1 MMEPIYMTRAEYAQ
15 QKSQEPIRMTRA
27 EYAEAKSIE
36 GRTGSGSKE
45 DMPISRDTVAT
56 GKPEDEHRIVNA
68 LGEII
73 PRPQQQLQDIG
84 RGAMKG
90 FADVGES
97 ITSGF
102 GNYRNP
108 VSEEFL
114 GASQYWAD
122 EQVRPESGS
131 VGEVLA
137 DELVGGVAGGLVG
150 KGVDSLWKGLKT
162 LTGASGNKELRKIK
176 EYVDRAIVNDDS
188 KITSYLPDKELVYKG
203 TEPYYGANVLL
214 GSTPDKGS
222 NAKRIVDGIDDIV
235 EDSSK
240 PIVTSMAE
248 RLFGKKVPVLS
259 TGTDALLSPVSGK
272 AALRLRGDYVKGL
285 MDKGYTNAQAMRM
298 YDTIIKQQHNVGSKL
313 GTATGALLGTTVDD

>member
-1 MMEPIYMTRAEYAQ
+1 MEPIYMSRAEYAQ
-15 QKSQEPIRMTRA
+15 QKSQEPIRMSRA
-27 EYAEAKSIE
+27 EYAEAKSTE
-36 GRTGSGSKE
+36 GSG
-45 DMPISRDTVAT
+45 DMPMELTNRDPQAS

-108 VSEEFL
+108 VSEKFL
-114 GASQYWAD
+114 TASQFWAD

-131 VGEVLA
+131 IGEVLS
-137 DELVGGVAGGLVG
+137 DELVGGIAGGLVG
-150 KGVDSLWKGLKT
+150 KSVDSLWKGLKT
-162 LTGASGNKELRKIK
+162 LTGASGNRELRKIK

-214 GSTPDKGS
+214 GSTPNKGS
-222 NAKRIVDGIDDIV
+222 NAKRITDSIDDIV

-240 PIVTSMAE
+240 PIVTSMVE
-248 RLFGKKVPVLS
+248 RLFGRKVPVLS